1 MKARK
6 VIVLAIKPEYAKKIY
21 EGKKYWEFRK
31 KAPPLYEEMFIYES
45 APVSAITG
53 AISFRTAIT
62 GTWLDVWEFVVTNK
76 RFFTWALPGI
86 SLDELQDYAKEKPV
100 TALRVWEVK
109 KFSSPVPFSAR
120 PPQNWG
126 RYMLESKE
134 AK

>member
-21 EGKKYWEFRK
+21 EGKKNWEFRK
-31 KAPPLYEEMFIYES
+31 KAPPIYEEIFIYES

-53 AISFRTAIT
+53 KIVFSTAIT
-62 GTWLDVWEFVVTNK
+62 GWGLDVWELVLKNQC
-76 RFFTWALPGI
+76 FTRNLPGI
-86 SLDELQDYAKEKPV
+86 SAYELQYYSKGKLV
-100 TALRVWEVK
+100 TALRVYKAE
-109 KFSSPVPFSAR
+109 KFDSPEPFPLN

-126 RYMLESKE
+126 HYPIEE